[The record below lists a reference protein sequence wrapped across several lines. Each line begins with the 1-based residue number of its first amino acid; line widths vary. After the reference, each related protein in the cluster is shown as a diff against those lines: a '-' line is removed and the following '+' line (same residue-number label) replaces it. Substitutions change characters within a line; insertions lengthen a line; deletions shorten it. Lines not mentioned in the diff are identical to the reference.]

1 MRKPAKGA
9 KLHKD
14 VYPVLRVS
22 TEYYLRGFELLN
34 RLQGDSLQA
43 LIFMT
48 ILHGQLTAP
57 DVQPPSVRGL
67 ARALAVPYETVRR
80 HAVELVRIGQCVEKS
95 GGLMVPPRVQSGG
108 RVARF
113 LLGIHANALQVL
125 TGLTAIKVAN
135 YRGRA
140 PRAPAKG
147 KLTGKAQV
155 IALAG
160 TAMLLAGLKAART
173 FWEGDIVTGLVYTAI
188 WTANVKHNAN
198 TEPYTTRDELGDE
211 LRQPVS
217 ALAVSK
223 TLGLPYETT
232 RRHVQALIDGN
243 VVVRVGRNGLIVPAK
258 AHRGLASGAAVA
270 YQVTMDFL
278 ADLRRGGVTV

>member
-1 MRKPAKGA
+1 MRKPVKGA
-9 KLHKD
+9 GLPKD

-22 TEYYLRGFELLN
+22 TEYHLRGFELLN
-34 RLQGDSLQA
+34 HLQGDILQA
-43 LIFMT
+43 LIFTT

-57 DVQPPSVRGL
+57 DVQAPSVRGL
-67 ARALAVPYETVRR
+67 ARVLAVPYETVRR
-80 HAVELVRIGQCVEKS
+80 HAVELVRTGQCVEKS
-95 GGLMVPPRVQSGG
+95 GGLIVPPRVQNGG
-108 RVARF
+108 RVASF
-113 LLGIHANALQVL
+113 LLGIHANAIQVL
-125 TGLTAIKVAN
+125 TDLTAIKVAS

-140 PRAPAKG
+140 PRTPAKG
-147 KLTGKAQV
+147 KLTGRPLL

-160 TAMLLAGLKAART
+160 TAMLLAGLKTART

-188 WTANVKHNAN
+188 WMANVKHNAN
-198 TEPYTTRDELGDE
+198 SAPYATRDVLSDE

-258 AHRGLASGAAVA
+258 AHRGLSSGAVLA
-270 YQVTMDFL
+270 YELTMDFL
-278 ADLRRGGVTV
+278 ADLRRGGVKV